1 MRANSHVLPVH
12 LSIKIDPK
20 LAVLFMTTAKHS
32 RCGCLNRDGMPSRRV
47 STVANIDAAEPH
59 TASASINWQT
69 ESAFGGKP
77 ETGCCSS
84 FTAFDPLLPLAPQ
97 ELRIAT

>member
-1 MRANSHVLPVH
+1 LIA
-12 LSIKIDPK
+12 K

-32 RCGCLNRDGMPSRRV
+32 RCGCLNRDGVPSNRV
-47 STVANIDAAEPH
+47 PTVANIDAAEPH

-77 ETGCCSS
+77 DIEADIAEWPNLT
-84 FTAFDPLLPLAPQ
+84 LAV
-97 ELRIAT
+97 